1 MADLS
6 ATTNNEKVRSAKS
19 STQYPKPSTCFF
31 TYKNKENPM
40 SEELLAP
47 LAGKIIQIDVKVGD
61 KVEEDDDALV
71 IEAMKMETP
80 IYIPCD
86 GTVVKINVKEGGE
99 VEEDDVL
106 LVIE

>member
-1 MADLS
+1 
-6 ATTNNEKVRSAKS
+6 
-19 STQYPKPSTCFF
+19 
-31 TYKNKENPM
+31 M

-86 GTVVKINVKEGGE
+86 GTVIKINVKEGGE

>member
-1 MADLS
+1 
-6 ATTNNEKVRSAKS
+6 
-19 STQYPKPSTCFF
+19 
-31 TYKNKENPM
+31 M

-106 LVIE
+106 LVVE

>member
-1 MADLS
+1 
-6 ATTNNEKVRSAKS
+6 
-19 STQYPKPSTCFF
+19 
-31 TYKNKENPM
+31 M

-80 IYIPCD
+80 VYIPCD
-86 GTVVKINVKEGGE
+86 GTVVKINVKEGSE

-106 LVIE
+106 LVVE